1 MNGVILVNK
10 PLGKTSHDIVY
21 EIRRLTGIKK
31 VGHTGTLDPMAE
43 GVLPICIGNAT
54 KAAEALTAENKEYR
68 TQLVLG
74 MTTDTGDAEGSI
86 LSECYVDCTREEAE
100 AAIKSFEGEIEQ
112 IPPMYSAIKIGGKK
126 LYELA
131 REGKEVERKP
141 RHVTIQRIAVTEFD
155 EYNNTVNIDVS
166 CSKGTYIR
174 TLCED
179 IGIKLGVGAYMN
191 TLIRTRSGEF
201 TLDKCYTIDELRK
214 LKDDGSLTE
223 AVIPTSQLFSDLE
236 KISLNKK
243 QTELVTNGVQLL
255 YGGLTENKE
264 YRLFDE
270 NGRFLAVSEYTGG
283 RLKLKKAFW
292 S

>member
-21 EIRRLTGIKK
+21 EIRRLTGIRK
-31 VGHTGTLDPMAE
+31 VGHTGTLDPLAE

-54 KAAEALTAENKEYR
+54 KAAEALTAENKEYSA
-68 TQLVLG
+68 QLVLG
-74 MTTDTGDAEGSI
+74 MTTDTGDAEGNI
-86 LSECYVDCTREEAE
+86 LSESYVACTREEAE
-100 AAIKSFEGEIEQ
+100 AAVKSFEGEIEQ

-141 RHVTIQRIAVTEFD
+141 RRITIKRIAMTEFD
-155 EYNNTVNIDVS
+155 EDNNTMNIDVS

-201 TLDKCYTIDELRK
+201 TLDKCYTIDELRS
-214 LKDDGSLTE
+214 LKEKGLLQE
-223 AVIPTSQLFSDLE
+223 ALIPTSQLFSDLE
-236 KISLNKK
+236 QINLNKK
-243 QTELVTNGVQLL
+243 QAELVTNGVQLL
-255 YGGLTENKE
+255 YSGLTENRE
-264 YRLFDE
+264 YKLFDG
-270 NGRFLAVSEYTGG
+270 NGRFLAVSEYIDG

>member
-1 MNGVILVNK
+1 
-10 PLGKTSHDIVY
+10 
-21 EIRRLTGIKK
+21 
-31 VGHTGTLDPMAE
+31 
-43 GVLPICIGNAT
+43 
-54 KAAEALTAENKEYR
+54 
-68 TQLVLG
+68 
-74 MTTDTGDAEGSI
+74 
-86 LSECYVDCTREEAE
+86 
-100 AAIKSFEGEIEQ
+100 
-112 IPPMYSAIKIGGKK
+112 
-126 LYELA
+126 
-131 REGKEVERKP
+131 
-141 RHVTIQRIAVTEFD
+141 
-155 EYNNTVNIDVS
+155 
-166 CSKGTYIR
+166 
-174 TLCED
+174 
-179 IGIKLGVGAYMN
+179 MN

-270 NGRFLAVSEYTGG
+270 NGRFLAVSEYTCG